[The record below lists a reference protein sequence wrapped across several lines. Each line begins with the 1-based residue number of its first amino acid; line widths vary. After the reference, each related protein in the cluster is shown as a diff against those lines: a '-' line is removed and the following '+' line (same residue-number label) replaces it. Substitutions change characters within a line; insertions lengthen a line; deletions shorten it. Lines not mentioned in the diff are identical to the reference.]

1 MVMVVGGLVAKSCLT
16 IVTPWTIAC
25 QAPLLREFPRQEYWS
40 QFPFPSPGNLPNLG
54 TEPGPRAFVDRF
66 FTE

>member
-1 MVMVVGGLVAKSCLT
+1 MVTVVGGLVAKSCLT

-40 QFPFPSPGNLPNLG
+40 EFPFPSPGNLPNLG
-54 TEPGPRAFVDRF
+54 IEPGPHAFIGRF